1 LWPERVSGAA
11 EAKKPMN
18 LRDSGP
24 DFKIPLN
31 SMGSKTYEIFHAS
44 RDSVE
49 FQGIPRDFETGTAI
63 LQDRQNA
70 A

>member
-1 LWPERVSGAA
+1 
-11 EAKKPMN
+11 MN